1 MSSRTFRR
9 AAAALLVATFA
20 SLTAAAPS
28 HALGLRRSFDEPVR
42 TVREGGFFAFLAR
55 FFDSAG
61 GAMDP
66 NGNR

>member
-1 MSSRTFRR
+1 MSSTTFRR
-9 AAAALLVATFA
+9 AAATLLIVTFA

-28 HALGLRRSFDEPVR
+28 HAFGLRRSFDEPVR
-42 TVREGGFFAFLAR
+42 TVREVGFFAFLAR
-55 FFDSAG
+55 FFDYAG

>member
-1 MSSRTFRR
+1 MSSTTFRR
-9 AAAALLVATFA
+9 AAAALLIVTFA
-20 SLTAAAPS
+20 ALTAAAPS
-28 HALGLRRSFDEPVR
+28 HAFSLRRSFDEPVR
-42 TVREGGFFAFLAR
+42 TAREGGFLAFLAR